1 VKNLKDILYNVSV
14 NEVYGSTD
22 VLIKALSFDSRSV
35 KKNDVFIAAKGTQI
49 DGHKFIDSALK
60 KGASVI
66 ICEELPP
73 DRIDKRTYIVVE
85 NSQAAL
91 AHMAANYYDNP
102 SNNLQLIGIT
112 GTNGKTTVA
121 SLLYDLFSKAGHKV
135 GLLSTVRILI
145 ADKEFKAT
153 HTTPD
158 SITINSYLA
167 KMIKAGVSHCFMEVS
182 SHGIHQKRTEGL
194 VFKGA
199 VFTNL
204 TQDHLDYHN
213 TFKEYRDVKKR
224 FFDSLPK
231 SAFALIN
238 TDDKNGEVMLQNTK
252 AKKIRYALKN
262 PADFK
267 GKVLENSLEGLLL
280 NVNNNELWSKLIGDF
295 NAYNILAIY
304 GVASLLGIDSF
315 ETLRLISSLESVK
328 GRFQYV
334 ILPNRVTI
342 IVDYA
347 HTPDALSN
355 VLSTV
360 NSIRTGNE
368 KLICVMGCGGDRDKD
383 KRKKMGYIASK
394 LSNLAIITS
403 DNPRSE
409 DPEEIIAQ
417 IELGIEPQDFK
428 KVISITNR
436 KQAIKA
442 ASKMAESGDIVVIA
456 GKGHETY
463 QEINGIRHDFDD
475 YKIALKMFNNDI
487 NN

>member
-14 NEVYGSTD
+14 NAVYGSTD
-22 VLIKALSFDSRSV
+22 VPINAIAFDSRIIT
-35 KKNDVFIAAKGTQI
+35 KNDIFVAIKGAKA
-49 DGHKFIDSALK
+49 DGHNFIETALE
-60 KGASVI
+60 KGATVI

-73 DRIDKRTYIVVE
+73 QRIDNITYIVVE
-85 NSQAAL
+85 NCHAAL
-91 AHMAANYYDNP
+91 AHMASNYYDNP
-102 SNNLQLIGIT
+102 SDNLILVGIT

-121 SLLYDLFSKAGHKV
+121 SLLYDLFNKSAYKV
-135 GLLSTVRILI
+135 GLISTVKILV
-145 ADKEFKAT
+145 ADKEFKTA

-158 SITINSYLA
+158 SLTINSYLA
-167 KMIKAGVSHCFMEVS
+167 KMLKAGVTHCFMEVS

-194 VFKGA
+194 VFKGG

-204 TQDHLDYHN
+204 TQDHLDYHH
-213 TFKEYRDVKKR
+213 TFKDYRDVKKA
-224 FFDSLPK
+224 FFDALPK
-231 SAFALIN
+231 TAFALIN
-238 TDDKNGEVMLQNTK
+238 GDDKNGEVMLQNTK
-252 AKKIRYALKN
+252 AKTYRYALKN

-267 GKVLENSLEGLLL
+267 GKILENSLEGLLL
-280 NVNNNELWSKLIGDF
+280 TVNNNELWTRLIGTF

-304 GVASLLGIDSF
+304 GVASLLGMDSF
-315 ETLRLISSLESVK
+315 ETLRLISSLKSVR
-328 GRFQYV
+328 GRFQYIV
-334 ILPNRVTI
+334 LPNNITL

-355 VLSTV
+355 VLSAV

-394 LSNLAIITS
+394 LSDLTIITS
-403 DNPRSE
+403 DNPRTE

-417 IELGIEPQDFK
+417 IEQGIEPQDFK
-428 KVISITNR
+428 KVLSITNR

-442 ASKMAESGDIVVIA
+442 ASKMANQGDIVLIA

-463 QEINGIRHDFDD
+463 QEIKGIKHHFDD
-475 YKIALKMFNNDI
+475 YKIALKIFKSDK
-487 NN
+487 

>member
-1 VKNLKDILYNVSV
+1 
-14 NEVYGSTD
+14 
-22 VLIKALSFDSRSV
+22 
-35 KKNDVFIAAKGTQI
+35 
-49 DGHKFIDSALK
+49 
-60 KGASVI
+60 
-66 ICEELPP
+66 
-73 DRIDKRTYIVVE
+73 
-85 NSQAAL
+85 
-91 AHMAANYYDNP
+91 
-102 SNNLQLIGIT
+102 
-112 GTNGKTTVA
+112 A

-135 GLLSTVRILI
+135 GLLSTVKILV

-158 SITINSYLA
+158 SLTINSYLA
-167 KMIKAGVSHCFMEVS
+167 KMIKAGVTHCFMEVS

-194 VFKGA
+194 TFKGA

-213 TFKEYRDVKKR
+213 TFKEYRDVKKS
-224 FFDSLPK
+224 FFDGLPK

-280 NVNNNELWSKLIGDF
+280 IVNNNELWSKLIGDF

-417 IELGIEPQDFK
+417 IELGIEPQDLK

>member
-1 VKNLKDILYNVSV
+1 MKNLKDILYNVSV

-22 VLIKALSFDSRSV
+22 TFVKSLKFDSRKV
-35 KKNDVFIAAKGTQI
+35 EKNDVFIAIIGTLV
-49 DGHKFIDSALK
+49 DGHKYIDKALK

-66 ICEELPP
+66 ICEILPP
-73 DRIDKRTYIVVE
+73 NRVETCTYIVVE

-91 AHMAANYYDNP
+91 ANMAANYFDNP
-102 SNNLQLIGIT
+102 SNNLQLIGVT

-121 SLLYDLFSKAGHKV
+121 TLLHSLFTNAGYNV
-135 GLLSTVRILI
+135 GLLSTVKILV
-145 ADKEFKAT
+145 ANKAFKAT

-158 SITINSYLA
+158 SLTINSYLA
-167 KMIKAGVSHCFMEVS
+167 KMVKAGVTHCFMEVS

-194 VFKGA
+194 DFKGA
-199 VFTNL
+199 IFTNL
-204 TQDHLDYHN
+204 TQDHLDYHH
-213 TFKEYRDVKKR
+213 TFKEYRDVKKS
-224 FFDSLPK
+224 FFDNLPK

-238 TDDKNGEVMLQNTK
+238 TDDKNGEVMLQNTQ
-252 AKKIRYALKN
+252 AQKIRYALKN

-280 NVNNNELWSKLIGDF
+280 TVNGNELWTKLIGTF

-304 GVASLLGIDSF
+304 GAASLLGIDSF
-315 ETLRLISSLESVK
+315 ETLRLISNLESVR

-334 ILPNRVTI
+334 ILPNRVTL

-394 LSNLAIITS
+394 LSNLAILTS
-403 DNPRSE
+403 DNPRTE
-409 DPEEIIAQ
+409 DPDEIIAQ
-417 IELGIEPQDFK
+417 IELGIEAQDFK
-428 KVISITNR
+428 KVLSITNR

-442 ASKMAESGDIVVIA
+442 ASKMAEPGDIVVIA

-463 QEINGIRHDFDD
+463 QEIKGIRHSFDD
-475 YKIALKMFNNDI
+475 YKIALKMFNNDTE
-487 NN
+487 N